1 MNDVLKY
8 GKKLF
13 TASVVGV
20 TVAWS
25 MGLAALVPSVAFAQ
39 TSECDSLEP
48 GDLFKVPESTAV
60 YYLTADMKK
69 AYFPHS
75 DVFKSWNLSYDQIK
89 VISGSCLNSYL
100 SASPAGINFRPG
112 SRLVKVEGSPDVF
125 AILPGNN
132 LVKVTGESVAALYGA
147 NWGSALRDVSPY
159 HFPNYTNTQTTWSEA
174 KPHDGQFVKKAGET
188 TVYWVKDGM
197 LHKVDGTNVPDV
209 REVSAATFGML
220 SMASGS
226 VTVSS
231 AYENPAQSNG
241 SVVVPTS
248 GTVTVS
254 LAGNT
259 PASTSV
265 PKDGIRVPFTRV
277 TLTAGDR
284 AAVVDTVTVRRT
296 GLSVADDFVKVWA
309 EKDGLR
315 VSSQQTVGSN
325 DIATLTFSPALT
337 VGAGQTITLEIVA
350 SLTDAGGNAALAVTG
365 ATTSGNVQA
374 YGAFPVTGNLMH
386 FADYSVATYTFT
398 TSSDRTVNV
407 GDSEVE
413 LASFEIDPSKDVLFR
428 SITLRN
434 NGEEDLQTAVSSLYL
449 EANGEKVSQSVS
461 LDGRY
466 VTFNLMSGGF
476 LIEDGDA
483 TTFLVKGDVMVK
495 ERTNTNSLQFAF
507 HRAEDISLVEQS
519 TGFGAKS
526 SGVTFP
532 AGINDVEFISGAVTV
547 SKKTTS
553 PADTEVL
560 KGAKGLVALRA
571 NVKVD
576 ESISAEGLKLVG
588 AQGGDGFASFE
599 NVKVTLNGISLGTQ
613 DPAAAMTFDSSF
625 TLNKGDNEL
634 VVTVDTKSNATSTD
648 TFKVSV
654 NSATFLASMSPE
666 YVQSG
671 NSVDSSDIVGS
682 PVGALLTIQGASVT
696 VARNDGF
703 SDSRTIVRGTQDNT
717 LARFNVRPLYDDV
730 TVTSIAVV
738 ASTTASQISSS
749 AVSNVRLFVGGT
761 QVGPT
766 RAYSS
771 ATFSSLNYAIA
782 KDVTKAFEVHADF
795 DSSSTGTIK
804 FIFTVTYR
812 DSLGKTH
819 TATAAASALNTV
831 VESGSIQV
839 AVDASSPEATIVLA
853 GTEQTIGAFRLSA
866 LKESANFTEVTLNNS
881 ASVDSRVSEYRLY
894 KGGSV
899 IGTANPISGET
910 KFTLAGNVLNIAANQ
925 SETITVKALLNPI
938 DDRANTSSTLQLT
951 LNGLKYQ
958 SGSGEAN
965 TTSSLGYSAQAMVVR
980 KTVPTFAKVALTE
993 SGAGSANEEVFKF
1006 AVSAAA
1012 NEDVKLTKFV
1022 FDVTGTGAAST
1033 TGFELYEG
1041 DTVRGSSSS
1050 TASWT
1055 GLDITVAKGTTKT
1068 FTVKANTSNV
1078 AVDKRVVVGLSRGT
1092 AGANIAWEEV
1102 FVDGGNVA
1110 ADGDYLNTLPLNQ
1123 TKNY

>member
-39 TSECDSLEP
+39 TTECDSLEA
-48 GDLFKVPESTAV
+48 GDLFKVPGSSAV

-69 AYFPHS
+69 AYFPN
-75 DVFKSWNLSYDQIK
+75 DDIFRSWNLSFSQ
-89 VISGSCLNSYL
+89 VQTISGSCLNSYL
-100 SASPAGINFRPG
+100 SANPAGINYRPG

-159 HFPNYTNTQTTWSEA
+159 HFPNYTNTQTTWGEA

-197 LHKVDGTNVPDV
+197 LHRVDGTNVPDV
-209 REVSAATFGML
+209 REVSATTFGML
-220 SMASGS
+220 SVASGS
-226 VTVSS
+226 VTLST
-231 AYENPAQSNG
+231 AFENPAQASG

-259 PASTSV
+259 PASASV
-265 PKDGIRVPFTRV
+265 PKDGVRVPFTRV

-296 GLSVADDFVKVWA
+296 GLSDYSDFSRVWA

-315 VSSQQTVGSN
+315 VSSQQTIASN
-325 DIATLTFSPALT
+325 DLATLTFSPALT
-337 VGAGQTITLEIVA
+337 VGAGQTVTLEIVA
-350 SLTDAGGNAALAVTG
+350 SLSNATGNAALAVAG

-374 YGAFPVTGNLMH
+374 NGSFPVTGNVMH
-386 FADYSVATYTFT
+386 FTDYTVAEYDFS
-398 TSSDRTVNV
+398 TSSNRTVNV

-413 LASFEIDPSKDVLFR
+413 LTSFELTPDKDVLFR

-434 NGEEDLQTAVSSLYL
+434 NGEEDLQKAVSGLYL

-466 VTFNLMSGGF
+466 VTFNLTNGGF

-483 TTFLVKGDVMVK
+483 TNFLVKGDVMLK
-495 ERTNTNSLQFAF
+495 ERTGTESLAFAF
-507 HRAEDISLVEQS
+507 HRAEDISLVEKS
-519 TGFGAKS
+519 TGFGAKVDS
-526 SGVTFP
+526 SVPAFP
-532 AGINDVEFISGAVTV
+532 VELNDVEFVSGAVTV

-560 KGAKGLVALRA
+560 KGAKGVVALRA
-571 NVKVD
+571 NVKAD
-576 ESISAEGLKLVG
+576 ESVMAEGLKLTG
-588 AQGGDGFASFE
+588 TGDYASFE
-599 NVKVTLNGISLGTQ
+599 NVKVTLNGISLGTEA
-613 DPAAAMTFDSSF
+613 PGATMTFDSSF

-634 VVTVDTKSNATSTD
+634 IVTVDVKSNATSTED
-648 TFKVSV
+648 FKVSV
-654 NSATFLASMSPE
+654 NSATFLAGMVPE

-682 PVGALLTIQGASVT
+682 PVGALLTVQGADVT
-696 VARNDGF
+696 VARNDGYTNT
-703 SDSRTIVRGTQDNT
+703 RTLVRGTQGNV
-717 LARFNVRPLYDDV
+717 LARFNVRPLYDNV
-730 TVTSIAVV
+730 TITSIAITP
-738 ASTTASQISSS
+738 STTASQISSS
-749 AVSNVRLFVGGT
+749 AVSNVRLSVGGT

-782 KDVTKAFEVHADF
+782 KDATRSFEVHADL
-795 DSSSTGTIK
+795 DSSSTGTLA
-804 FIFTVTYR
+804 FNFVVTYR
-812 DSLGKTH
+812 DSLGKTSS
-819 TATAAASALNTV
+819 TVAQKSALNTV
-831 VESGSIQV
+831 VESGSVSI
-839 AVDASSPEATIVLA
+839 AVDASSPEATIILA
-853 GTEQTIGAFRLSA
+853 GTEQTVGAYRLSA
-866 LKESANFTEVTLNNS
+866 VREGVSFTELTFTN
-881 ASVDSRVSEYRLY
+881 ASGVDSRVAEYRLY

-899 IGTANPISGET
+899 IATANPIAGET
-910 KFTLAGNVLNIAANQ
+910 KFTLGTNALSVGANQ
-925 SETITVKALLNPI
+925 AETITVKAMLNPI
-938 DDRANTSSTLQLT
+938 TDRDSTSSTLQLT
-951 LNGLKYQ
+951 LDAAKYRAT
-958 SGSGEAN
+958 SGETV
-965 TTSSLGYSAQAMVVR
+965 TTSSLGYAAQAMVVR

-993 SGAGSANEEVFKF
+993 TGAGSANEEVFKF
-1006 AVSAAA
+1006 AVSAGA
-1012 NEDVKLTKFV
+1012 NEDVKLTKLV
-1022 FDVTGTGAAST
+1022 FDLTGTGAAST
-1033 TGFELYEG
+1033 SAFVLYEG
-1041 DTVRGSSSS
+1041 DTIRGASSS
-1050 TASWT
+1050 TPDWYS
-1055 GLDITVAKGTTKT
+1055 LDITVAKGTTKT

-1102 FVDGGNVA
+1102 FIDGGNIA
-1110 ADGDYLNTLPLNQ
+1110 ADGDYLNTLPLSQ

>member
-39 TSECDSLEP
+39 TTECDSLEA
-48 GDLFKVPESTAV
+48 GDLFKVPGSSAV

-69 AYFPHS
+69 AYFPN
-75 DVFKSWNLSYDQIK
+75 DDIFRSWNLSFSQ
-89 VISGSCLNSYL
+89 VQTISGSCLNSYL
-100 SASPAGINFRPG
+100 SANPAGINYRPG

-159 HFPNYTNTQTTWSEA
+159 HFPNYTNTQTTWGEA

-197 LHKVDGTNVPDV
+197 LHRVDGTNVPDV
-209 REVSAATFGML
+209 REVSATTFGML
-220 SMASGS
+220 SVASGS
-226 VTVSS
+226 VTLST
-231 AYENPAQSNG
+231 AFENPAQASG

-259 PASTSV
+259 PASASV
-265 PKDGIRVPFTRV
+265 PKDGVRVPFTRV

-296 GLSVADDFVKVWA
+296 GLSDSGDFSRVWA

-315 VSSQQTVGSN
+315 VSSQQTIASN
-325 DIATLTFSPALT
+325 DLATLTFSPALT
-337 VGAGQTITLEIVA
+337 VGAGQTVTLEIVA
-350 SLTDAGGNAALAVTG
+350 SLSSATGNAALAVTG

-374 YGAFPVTGNLMH
+374 NGSFPVTGNVMH
-386 FADYSVATYTFT
+386 FTDYTVAEYDFA
-398 TSSDRTVNV
+398 TSSNRTVNV

-413 LASFEIDPSKDVLFR
+413 LTSFELTPDKDVLFR

-434 NGEEDLQTAVSSLYL
+434 NGEEDLQKAVSGLYL

-466 VTFNLMSGGF
+466 VTFNLTNGGF

-483 TTFLVKGDVMVK
+483 TNFLVKGDVMLK
-495 ERTNTNSLQFAF
+495 ERTGTSSLAFAF
-507 HRAEDISLVEQS
+507 HRAEDISLVEKS
-519 TGFGAKS
+519 TGFGATTS
-526 SGVTFP
+526 LTGFP
-532 AGINDVEFISGAVTV
+532 AELNSVEFISGAITV

-560 KGAKGLVALRA
+560 KGAKGVVALRA
-571 NVKVD
+571 NVKAD
-576 ESISAEGLKLVG
+576 ESVMAEGLKLAG
-588 AQGGDGFASFE
+588 TGDYASFE
-599 NVKVTLNGISLGTQ
+599 NVKVTLNGISLGTEA
-613 DPAAAMTFDSSF
+613 PGATMTFDSSF

-634 VVTVDTKSNATSTD
+634 IVSVDVKSNATSTED
-648 TFKVSV
+648 FKVSV
-654 NSATFLASMSPE
+654 NSATFLAGMAPE

-682 PVGALLTIQGASVT
+682 PVGALLTVQGADVT
-696 VARNDGF
+696 VARNDGYT
-703 SDSRTIVRGTQDNT
+703 DTRTLVRGTQGNV
-717 LARFNVRPLYDDV
+717 LARFNVRPLYDSI
-730 TVTSIAVV
+730 TITSIAVTP
-738 ASTTASQISSS
+738 STTANQISSS
-749 AVSNVRLFVGGT
+749 AVSNVRLSVGGT

-782 KDVTKAFEVHADF
+782 KDVTRAFEVHADF
-795 DSSSTGTIK
+795 DSSSTGTLA
-804 FIFTVTYR
+804 FNFVVTYR
-812 DSLGKTH
+812 DSLGKTYS
-819 TATAAASALNTV
+819 ATAQKSALNTV
-831 VESGSIQV
+831 VESGSVTI
-839 AVDASSPEATIVLA
+839 AVDASSPESTIILA
-853 GTEQTIGAFRLSA
+853 GTEQTVGAFRLSA
-866 LKESANFTEVTLNNS
+866 VREGVSFTELTFNN
-881 ASVDSRVSEYRLY
+881 ASGVDSRVAEYRLY

-899 IGTANPISGET
+899 VATANPIAGET
-910 KFTLAGNVLNIAANQ
+910 KFTLGTNVLSVGANQ
-925 SETITVKALLNPI
+925 SETITVKAMLNPI
-938 DDRANTSSTLQLT
+938 TDRLSTSSTLQLT
-951 LNGLKYQ
+951 LNAAKYRAT
-958 SGSGEAN
+958 SGETV
-965 TTSSLGYSAQAMVVR
+965 TTSSLAHAAQAMVVR

-993 SGAGSANEEVFKF
+993 TGAGSANEEVFKF
-1006 AVSAAA
+1006 AVSAGA
-1012 NEDVKLTKFV
+1012 NEDVKLTKLV

-1033 TGFELYEG
+1033 SDYVLYEG
-1041 DTVRGSSSS
+1041 DTNRGTLTATS
-1050 TASWT
+1050 TWT
-1055 GLDITVAKGTTKT
+1055 GDITVSKGTTKT
-1068 FTVKANTSNV
+1068 FTVKADTSDV

-1092 AGANIAWEEV
+1092 GGTHIAWEEV
-1102 FVDGGNVA
+1102 FVDGGNIA
-1110 ADGDYLNTLPLNQ
+1110 ADGDYLNTLPLSQ